1 MAVVGGVGFAP
12 IQRTL
17 GSSFTLLGALQLVE
31 RGARR
36 IKYVLFHFILLVECL
51 C

>member
-17 GSSFTLLGALQLVE
+17 SFTLLGALQLVE